1 MEDAEDLAQAYF
13 ARLLEKGYLADFRP
27 EAGRFRS
34 FLLASVSHFLAN
46 EWDKERARKRGGG
59 QRLLSLDTNR
69 AEERL
74 RLEPVD
80 DATPQ
85 VVFERQW
92 VAAALRRCL
101 EVLRDEQRSSGGADR
116 FERLKSFLVGDGA
129 SADYSE
135 AARDLRI
142 PEATVRVAVHR
153 LRKRFGA
160 VLREEVARTVAD
172 PVDVEPE
179 IRWMLGVVRE
189 GG

>member
-1 MEDAEDLAQAYF
+1 
-13 ARLLEKGYLADFRP
+13 
-27 EAGRFRS
+27 
-34 FLLASVSHFLAN
+34 
-46 EWDKERARKRGGG
+46 
-59 QRLLSLDTNR
+59 LSLDTNR

-179 IRWMLGVVRE
+179 IRWMLSIVRD